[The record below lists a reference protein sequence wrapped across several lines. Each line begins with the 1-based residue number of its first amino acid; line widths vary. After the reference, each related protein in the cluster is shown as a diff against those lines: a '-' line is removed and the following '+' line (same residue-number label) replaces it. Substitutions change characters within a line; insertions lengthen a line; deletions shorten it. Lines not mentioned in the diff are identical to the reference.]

1 MTHEVNTWE
10 HGLTKQ
16 NVMIEHK
23 HNGKPLHDRE
33 RLVRQS
39 LENISK
45 ASLDVSGCPS
55 LGIFGGLW
63 RSLGVFG
70 GLWGSLGIFGV
81 FSVLMQDKSFPFSHA
96 RWDILVPHPRWDL
109 VFLILHETFGFSY
122 PTWDFWVF
130 LSYMRFS
137 AFLSYIRNLCFLI
150 LHEIFGFLILH
161 KKSVLSIRKHKQ
173 IIQFDQV
180 WTNFIYFGPICSI
193 LKNFDPVWT
202 CLKMFEHVWTSLIN
216 MD

>member
-1 MTHEVNTWE
+1 MWNLRYVMRNCTLNSVNSCLL
-10 HGLTKQ
+10 GVSK
-16 NVMIEHK
+16 MK

-55 LGIFGGLW
+55 LRIFGGLW
-63 RSLGVFG
+63 RSLGVSG

-81 FSVLMQDKSFPFSHA
+81 FSVFMQDKSFPFSHA

-137 AFLSYIRNLCFLI
+137 AFLSYIR
-150 LHEIFGFLILH
+150 IF
-161 KKSVLSIRKHKQ
+161 VLSIRKHKQ

-180 WTNFIYFGPICSI
+180 WTNNIYFWAN
-193 LKNFDPVWT
+193 LFY
-202 CLKMFEHVWTSLIN
+202 FE
-216 MD
+216 